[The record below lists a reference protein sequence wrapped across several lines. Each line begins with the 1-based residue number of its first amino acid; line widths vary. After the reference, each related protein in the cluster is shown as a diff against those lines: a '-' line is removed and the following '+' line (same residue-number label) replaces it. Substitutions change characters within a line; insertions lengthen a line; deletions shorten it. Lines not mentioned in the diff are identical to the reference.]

1 MNDIDLAYSFDA
13 SKNHASEIELSY
25 FLDGRLDFKL
35 YARNMTSSDNK
46 ITFFNGFKLIAYDTT
61 YSQTAVLSSER
72 AIQDKDA
79 DTIEVNN
86 NVILANS
93 NQDKLNA
100 DHLIWDRESNQI
112 YSDGFVTITTDKQV
126 IMGYGFISDERFEK
140 YTLSNI
146 TGTIYL

>member
-1 MNDIDLAYSFDA
+1 MRSLSTASWATFDIYLISIF
-13 SKNHASEIELSY
+13 SNSSLFSSEI
-25 FLDGRLDFKL
+25 FTPCKKNTCD
-35 YARNMTSSDNK
+35 
-46 ITFFNGFKLIAYDTT
+46 
-61 YSQTAVLSSER
+61 
-72 AIQDKDA
+72 
-79 DTIEVNN
+79 IEKFDINIVNN